1 MVKKKEK
8 RKNNNISIWPAN
20 QRTSYRKNNI
30 DTDLTRPRFRALNEF
45 WI

>member
-8 RKNNNISIWPAN
+8 NNNSIWPAN
-20 QRTSYRKNNI
+20 QKTIYRKNNI